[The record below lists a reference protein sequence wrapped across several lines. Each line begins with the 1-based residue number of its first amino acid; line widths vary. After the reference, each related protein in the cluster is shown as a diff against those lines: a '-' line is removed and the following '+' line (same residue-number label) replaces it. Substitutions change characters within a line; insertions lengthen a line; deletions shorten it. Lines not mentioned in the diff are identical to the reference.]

1 MSGDLTKLLSETM
14 AKLIEHTDAVLI
26 IVVKDGNVGS
36 SVRGPLE
43 LCVPLYA
50 ELGSRIVVAVSKAVE
65 RRMAGDA
72 CNDPTCPMHGK
83 NPFLNN

>member
-36 SVRGPLE
+36 FIRGPLE
-43 LCVPLYA
+43 LCMPLYD
-50 ELGSRIVVAVSKAVE
+50 ELGNRIVLAVSKAAD
-65 RRMAGDA
+65 RRRTGDA
-72 CNDPTCPMHGK
+72 CGDPTCPMHGK
-83 NPFLNN
+83 NPFLSN